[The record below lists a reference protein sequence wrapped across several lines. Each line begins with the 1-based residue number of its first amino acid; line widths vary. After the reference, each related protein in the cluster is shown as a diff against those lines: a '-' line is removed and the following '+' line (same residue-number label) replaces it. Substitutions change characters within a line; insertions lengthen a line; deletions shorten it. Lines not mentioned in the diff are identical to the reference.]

1 MSELTTL
8 YFISNNF
15 TFLTVL
21 TLSVV
26 SLKYA
31 SVPPRMSFFL
41 GVRYFRTLPLTVPM
55 AMRHACLVTYRSHN
69 NTL

>member
-15 TFLTVL
+15 TFLTV
-21 TLSVV
+21 SVV

-31 SVPPRMSFFL
+31 SVPPRVSFFL
-41 GVRYFRTLPLTVPM
+41 GVRYFRTLPLTVPI